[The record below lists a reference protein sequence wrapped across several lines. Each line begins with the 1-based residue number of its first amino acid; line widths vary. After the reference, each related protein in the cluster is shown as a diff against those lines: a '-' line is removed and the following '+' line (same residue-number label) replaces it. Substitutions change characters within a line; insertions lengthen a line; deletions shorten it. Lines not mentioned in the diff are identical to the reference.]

1 MSIVEVKDMVATKKQ
16 CDTCTNVRGLGKKHF
31 SPHVW
36 CNPEKAYF
44 ERDHVCN
51 KWSDVEDEDNNC

>member
-1 MSIVEVKDMVATKKQ
+1 MVATKKQ